1 MNLINNQPDI
11 DKIYLY
17 AKNPYEKKY
26 QYLINKREKVGLNH
40 FNDPKVFMEYS
51 NDMQDVHKN
60 IEDYNPIKKRKI
72 LIVFDDMI
80 ADMINNNKLNPIVT
94 ELFVRG
100 RKLNISIVFIT
111 QSYFKMPKDV
121 RLNSTHFFIMKIP
134 NKRELQQIALNHSS
148 DIDFKDFMNI
158 NKKCTTEPYSFLVN
172 DKTLPSDDPLMFRKN
187 LLG

>member
-1 MNLINNQPDI
+1 MNLINNHSDI

-17 AKNPYEKKY
+17 AKNPYAKKY
-26 QYLINKREKVGLNH
+26 RYLINKREKAGLNH
-40 FNDPKVFMEYS
+40 FNDSKALMEYS
-51 NDMQDVHKN
+51 DDMQDVYKN
-60 IEDYNPIKKRKI
+60 IEDYNPI

-80 ADMINNNKLNPIVT
+80 ADIINKNKLNAVVT
-94 ELFVRG
+94 ELFIRG

-111 QSYFKMPKDV
+111 QSYFKVPKDV

-148 DIDFKDFMNI
+148 DIDFKDFVKI
-158 NKKCTTEPYSFLVN
+158 YKKYTKEPYSFLVS
-172 DKTLPSDDPLMFRKN
+172 DTTLPSDDPLRFRKN